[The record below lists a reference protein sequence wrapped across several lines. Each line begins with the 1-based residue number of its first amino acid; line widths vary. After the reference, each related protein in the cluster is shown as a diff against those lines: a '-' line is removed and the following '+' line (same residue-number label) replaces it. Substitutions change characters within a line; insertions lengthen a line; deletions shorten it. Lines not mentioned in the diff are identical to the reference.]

1 VKPEASQP
9 HDSLSQLLCRKQ
21 ADALFQRVVNLSG
34 IFQWQVPDK
43 ISALLAR
50 INLTGQ
56 SDVFGQSAQSIG

>member
-21 ADALFQRVVNLSG
+21 SDSLFLRVVNLSG
-34 IFQWQVPDK
+34 IFQWQVSEK
-43 ISALLAR
+43 ISALLAK
-50 INLTGQ
+50 IKLTGQ